1 MEKVSL
7 NDTPSEKI
15 YLKLNKKA
23 IDFLLDK
30 IKKENVNLFSPI
42 ELYRFKIGKKVS
54 INFIKKIS
62 KNLGLKISYFEKNM
76 ELITSCKNTNIGIK
90 NPKFPINFNTKEG
103 IRLISGI
110 IGDGEINNQLQPG
123 YNNQDKKLIEIILK
137 SFQQVFGKIDYKIY
151 LRPDKTYQLHF
162 PKIAGL
168 ILLKIGMKPGYKSIT
183 NYGIPRFIFNT
194 SKKKKSVF
202 IKQFFNDEGNVRLK
216 DRRLQVKQTLKI
228 NKDKKEMRLNP
239 EKYAHQVLVDTQKLL
254 SSLGIKSKIHLGNY
268 RADEKKA
275 DWELDIYCKENLEKF
290 QKYIGFDLDYKN
302 NLLDKAI
309 KSYKFP
315 SAPRNGRINFA
326 LNHYQKVQD
335 RYGFVTKYLLAK
347 ESKRSARTTICFLMD
362 LEKRKLIK
370 KIERPRDKL
379 GHPKA
384 VKYSLV

>member
-228 NKDKKEMRLNP
+228 NKDKKEMRLN
-239 EKYAHQVLVDTQKLL
+239 
-254 SSLGIKSKIHLGNY
+254 
-268 RADEKKA
+268 
-275 DWELDIYCKENLEKF
+275 
-290 QKYIGFDLDYKN
+290 
-302 NLLDKAI
+302 
-309 KSYKFP
+309 
-315 SAPRNGRINFA
+315 
-326 LNHYQKVQD
+326 
-335 RYGFVTKYLLAK
+335 
-347 ESKRSARTTICFLMD
+347 
-362 LEKRKLIK
+362 
-370 KIERPRDKL
+370 
-379 GHPKA
+379 
-384 VKYSLV
+384 